1 MCRAALIDKQQLTS
15 GDWDV
20 LDQWLWVDQKFGLV
34 YFMGLR
40 DSPLTTHLYVT
51 SYARP
56 GSNVV
61 RLTQSGYSHVVSM
74 NKVLPDF

>member
-1 MCRAALIDKQQLTS
+1 MNKQQLTS
-15 GDWDV
+15 GEWDV
-20 LDQWLWVDQKFGLV
+20 LDQWLWVDHKYRLV

-40 DSPLTTHLYVT
+40 DSPLTSHLYVT

-61 RLTQSGYSHVVSM
+61 RLTQDGYSHVVSM
-74 NKVLPDF
+74 NKVFYAYIF